1 MDGNGIVQS
10 ICLQQGNKA
19 KNLLRGEEEKA
30 SELSWDGPVKVA
42 SH

>member
-1 MDGNGIVQS
+1 MDGNGIEQT
-10 ICLQQGNKA
+10 ICLQQGYKP
-19 KNLLRGEEEKA
+19 KNLLRGEKEKA